1 MEKGGQDRNYNDE
14 LCISS
19 PKEKEPGLIRNPEEN

>member
-1 MEKGGQDRNYNDE
+1 MKKGGQDRNYNDE
-14 LCISS
+14 LSISS

>member
-14 LCISS
+14 LSISIL
-19 PKEKEPGLIRNPEEN
+19 KEKEPGLIRNPEGN